1 MPDSTT
7 VWRTFRPTEGFS
19 TAYLPD
25 RPCRPIRLFVPT
37 DHQPKYAY
45 PLVVLLHAAGSD
57 EDAAV
62 RLAPLLS
69 RRNYI
74 IACPRGPVCLGGGR
88 TGRVGYG
95 WADRPDDFVTA
106 VAAWVAA
113 GHHIHPGRH
122 YLVGIGEGASA
133 ALRTVA
139 AAPGRF
145 AGVAGLGDVPA
156 ELLTDLPGGT
166 RVFLGHGA
174 DLSRSRVARL
184 RAAVRLATARG
195 LPVRLEAY
203 PAPRPVATYLRELN
217 RWIIRAIGPDT
228 ATIPG
233 LLD

>member
-19 TAYLPD
+19 TAYLPE
-25 RPCRPIRLFVPT
+25 RRCRPIRLFVPT

-45 PLVVLLHAAGSD
+45 PLVVLLHAAGTD

-62 RLAPLLS
+62 RLASLLS

-74 IACPRGPVCLGGGR
+74 IACPRGPVRLGGGR

-95 WADRPDDFVTA
+95 WADRPDDFVTE
-106 VAAWVAA
+106 VSSWVAA
-113 GHHIHPGRH
+113 GHHIHPERH
-122 YLVGIGEGASA
+122 YLVGIGEGAAA

-166 RVFLGHGA
+166 PVFLGHGPE
-174 DLSRSRVARL
+174 LSRPQVARL
-184 RAAVRLATARG
+184 RAAVRRAAARG
-195 LPVRLEAY
+195 LSVRLEAFTS
-203 PAPRPVATYLRELN
+203 PRPEVTYLRELN
-217 RWIIRAIGPDT
+217 RWIIRAIGSDT

-233 LLD
+233 LSD